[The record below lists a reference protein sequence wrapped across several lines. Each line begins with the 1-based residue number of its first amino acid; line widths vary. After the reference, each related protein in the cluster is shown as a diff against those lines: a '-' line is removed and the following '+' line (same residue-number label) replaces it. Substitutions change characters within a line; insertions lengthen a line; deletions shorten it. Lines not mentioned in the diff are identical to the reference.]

1 MQLNM
6 TKPAGH
12 KRLATWMRRLV
23 YGVLLL
29 VVLGAGVLSFL
40 IWYKPSPFQ
49 ITLAG
54 KSGDLGAGYGRKL
67 RTPMRLLTRY
77 YLDRKVCQGDAKLIE
92 TSRESALQSL
102 ANWPKEYREELDATA
117 AAAQLPVSALAFGNS
132 FVDLGRVRAGC
143 RSVVLSETN
152 LLFHAHN
159 LDWDTLGGLGRWTT
173 CIVRRNPTDG
183 RLATVSIGFP
193 GMIGAL
199 DVINEKGLA
208 LSFNQ
213 LGWGKGGTNEPVFV
227 MVRRIAE
234 TCTSLED
241 ARTNLIHAPPGMAF
255 IITVS
260 DARSAS
266 GSVFERVNN
275 RVTERP
281 LQRGFVAACNTVQGT
296 NFGTTRLDQVLTKS
310 GANDL
315 SAVQRVLAAPE
326 VLMECNIYS
335 VIFDFRHNRFWLAS
349 GEIPA
354 AKSGYQEFQLFK

>member
-1 MQLNM
+1 M
-6 TKPAGH
+6 TKTANH

-29 VVLGAGVLSFL
+29 VVLGAGVLGFL

-143 RSVVLSETN
+143 RSVVVSETN
-152 LLFHAHN
+152 LLLHAHN

-234 TCTSLED
+234 TCTSLEA
-241 ARTNLIHAPPGMAF
+241 ARSNLVDAPPGMAF

-260 DARSAS
+260 DARSGS

-275 RVTERP
+275 RVSERR
-281 LQRGFVAACNTVQGT
+281 LQGGFVAACNTPQGT

-310 GANDL
+310 GANEA